1 MRAFAILLM
10 LLAGGVRAEDHWC
23 GLPQAHPVDAAYAQ
37 AMERSGGVTV
47 DMHDAQAAAYAGW
60 DAVLNRLYRNAI
72 RSFGKDVRA
81 TALRD
86 AQRAWLAW
94 DEAETRSDLAR
105 QADGGSI
112 GPVIVSGLAM
122 QRRRDRACTLYAMQ
136 EPDPA
141 SN

>member
-1 MRAFAILLM
+1 MLLL
-10 LLAGGVRAEDHWC
+10 LLAGAGRAEGHWC
-23 GLPQAHPVDAAYAQ
+23 GLPRAHPVDAAYAQ
-37 AMERSGGVTV
+37 AMARSGGVTV
-47 DMHDAQAAAYAGW
+47 DMHDAQAAAHAGW
-60 DAVLNRLYRNAI
+60 DAELNRLYRNAV
-72 RSFGKDVRA
+72 RSLGKDVRA

-94 DEAETRSDLAR
+94 DKAETRSDLAR

-122 QRRRDRACTLYAMQ
+122 QRRRERACTLHAMQ
-136 EPDPA
+136 ESDPA